1 MIEKIISGGQSGAGR
16 AALDAAMKLGIAH
29 GGWVLHGRMTED
41 GPLPDKYDLNEMPDQ
56 NLSERTKKN
65 IKEASG
71 TLILSYEKFREQFDF
86 IKKISKRFAK
96 PVLHIELHTTVAF
109 NAATRI
115 NDWIV
120 DNDISVLNVAG
131 PRNEQD
137 PRIYQAT
144 LDIIQAVFFLN
155 LTETNMGSPIQA
167 HDHPKD
173 ESQPPAV
180 SPRTVADAVDLILKD
195 MSLKNRSTMA
205 NLREEEL
212 PSLQLT
218 LGLYI
223 KRLLDRWPHDD
234 TFTASCITASREEG
248 MDESS
253 LTMMLIKK
261 LWKKL
266 KETHRL
272 RVLK

>member
-1 MIEKIISGGQSGAGR
+1 MIEKIISGGQTGASR

-41 GPLPDKYDLNEMPDQ
+41 GPLPDKYDIKEMPDQ
-56 NLSERTKKN
+56 NLSQRTKKN
-65 IKEASG
+65 IKEAGG
-71 TLILSYEKFREQFDF
+71 TLILSHEKFREQFDF
-86 IKKISKRFAK
+86 IKKISERFSK
-96 PVLHIELHTTVAF
+96 PVLHIDLHTTIAF

-120 DNDISVLNVAG
+120 DNDISVLNVTG
-131 PRNEQD
+131 PRDEQD
-137 PRIYQAT
+137 PKIYQAT

-155 LTETNMGSPIQA
+155 LTETNMGNPIQA
-167 HDHPKD
+167 HDHPKI
-173 ESQPPAV
+173 ESRPA
-180 SPRTVADAVDLILKD
+180 PKTVEEAVERILKD
-195 MSLKNRSTMA
+195 MPLKNRSTMA

-223 KRLLDRWPHDD
+223 KRLLDQWPQDEA
-234 TFTASCITASREEG
+234 FAASCIAASREEG

-253 LTMMLIKK
+253 LTMVMIKK

-272 RVLK
+272 RVVK